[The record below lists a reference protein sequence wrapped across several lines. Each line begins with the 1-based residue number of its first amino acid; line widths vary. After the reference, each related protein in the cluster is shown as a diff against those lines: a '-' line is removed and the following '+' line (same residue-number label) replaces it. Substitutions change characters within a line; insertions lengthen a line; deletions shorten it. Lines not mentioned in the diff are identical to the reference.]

1 MRYGNAGFRAM
12 MRLRQLAMFDV
23 ALSVRRVDQWSIAIP
38 RSGNMPPQYVNLMT
52 GQVGIVRPAGS

>member
-1 MRYGNAGFRAM
+1 M